1 VLASL
6 FLATVTVT
14 IAPSRRPR
22 LLACV
27 TVAERSPRYR
37 PVQYLRSLTSDT
49 EEDTQQMQ
57 YYQHLVNLADR
68 K

>member
-1 VLASL
+1 MVAAGIKSQEE
-6 FLATVTVT
+6 FPA
-14 IAPSRRPR
+14 R
-22 LLACV
+22 LK
-27 TVAERSPRYR
+27 AELE
-37 PVQYLRSLTSDT
+37 YLRSLTSDT